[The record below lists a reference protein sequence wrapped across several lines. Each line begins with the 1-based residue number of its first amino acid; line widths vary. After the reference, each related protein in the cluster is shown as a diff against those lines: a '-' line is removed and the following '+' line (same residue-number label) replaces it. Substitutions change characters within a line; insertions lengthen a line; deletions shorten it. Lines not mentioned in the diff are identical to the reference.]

1 LKARA
6 ALLGHSGRGD
16 DCRKMRCTMIIDI
29 KREYDDYIRDAWK
42 NLWDENNDL
51 MASGERLEDMYDNI
65 LLCLIQFLIAK
76 LEILEEQNS

>member
-1 LKARA
+1 
-6 ALLGHSGRGD
+6 
-16 DCRKMRCTMIIDI
+16 MIIDI